1 MLIGM
6 CGEDFPEVHH
16 AIAAAIPGAELVIIP
31 GDRSQ
36 WRPRKVDVLV
46 PLGGTVDAAL
56 MDATRPG
63 LVQQFGVGVQGVDLQ
78 AAALRGIPVA
88 NVPSAD
94 TGNAIAVAEAAI
106 MHLLLLLRRFPQ
118 LQESVRDG
126 VVGQPI
132 GNTLAGRT
140 VTILGTGSIGAA
152 LLTRL
157 AAFGVTSLGVGR
169 RPYAE
174 LPESL
179 RSLLAPERYFPRS
192 RLEPALAGSA
202 ALIVAV
208 PLTEQTRGLIG
219 PRELAAMHPGGY
231 LVNVG
236 RGPVVDYAA
245 LLAALK
251 SGHLAGAGL
260 DVAWQEPID
269 PGDELLRHN
278 VIVTPHIGGVTVESY
293 GQMARAFAANVARL
307 RAGDDLASVV
317 SPGS

>member
-6 CGEDFPEVHH
+6 CGDDFPEVRE
-16 AIAAAIPGAELVIIP
+16 AIAEAIPGAEFAMIP
-31 GDRSQ
+31 HDRSQ
-36 WRPRKVDVLV
+36 LDPRKIDVLV
-46 PLGGTVDAAL
+46 PLGGTVDADLLAL
-56 MDATRPG
+56 TQPA
-63 LVQQFGVGVQGVDLQ
+63 LVQQFGVGLQGVDLE
-78 AAALRGIPVA
+78 AATRRGIPVA
-88 NVPSAD
+88 NLPSAD

-118 LQESVRDG
+118 LQDSVRSG

-132 GNTLAGRT
+132 GSTLAGRT
-140 VTILGTGSIGAA
+140 VTILGTGSIGGA
-152 LLTRL
+152 LVTRL

-174 LPESL
+174 LPQAL
-179 RSLLAPERYFPRS
+179 RSLLAPERYFTQS
-192 RLEPALAGSA
+192 QLTSALAGSA
-202 ALIVAV
+202 AVIVAL
-208 PLTEQTRGLIG
+208 PLTEETRGIVG
-219 PRELAAMHPGGY
+219 AQALAALHRGGY

-236 RGPVVDYAA
+236 RGPVVDYDA
-245 LLAALK
+245 LLAALT

-293 GQMARAFAANVARL
+293 AQMARAFAANFARL
-307 RAGDDLASVV
+307 QAGDDLASVV
-317 SPGS
+317 A